1 LILKLLREAS
11 RAVRRKDCPP
21 GFELDDALATM
32 REFEKIARESMSRLK
47 RLAYDGKRGDRP
59 SGQRIDARP
68 VGGHFVVVDSEGV
81 VLGRKKVAATKTHGK
96 ETHVAQRTCLWM
108 AGGAE
113 GYQDQMLEDV
123 SGNGLSLVE
132 IFEFLVAAAKIRLDR
147 PARQTADFRRLR
159 VLFL

>member
-1 LILKLLREAS
+1 
-11 RAVRRKDCPP
+11 
-21 GFELDDALATM
+21 M

-47 RLAYDGKRGDRP
+47 RVAYDGKRGDRP

-81 VLGRKKVAATKTHGK
+81 VLGEKKVAATKTHGK
-96 ETHVAQRTCLWM
+96 ETRVTQRTCLWM

-123 SGNGLSLVE
+123 AE
-132 IFEFLVAAAKIRLDR
+132 
-147 PARQTADFRRLR
+147 TAFRRSR
-159 VLFL
+159 FSNSCFRCRENSPRPTRAPNSRFSSASGFPMTWRKS